1 MVPPI
6 LLMGLGFSLIPSFAR
21 HHFRWV
27 IFHRHSSSFR
37 GYGAGPGLSNHLILN
52 EERNTVRRRDSR
64 QWIINYR
71 QNKGLKINSSST
83 RRAVQVESG
92 K

>member
-1 MVPPI
+1 
-6 LLMGLGFSLIPSFAR
+6 MGYLSSAR
-21 HHFRWV
+21 LFFQRIW
-27 IFHRHSSSFR
+27 
-37 GYGAGPGLSNHLILN
+37 AGPGLSNHLILN
-52 EERNTVRRRDSR
+52 EERNTVGRRDSR

-83 RRAVQVESG
+83 WRAVQVESG